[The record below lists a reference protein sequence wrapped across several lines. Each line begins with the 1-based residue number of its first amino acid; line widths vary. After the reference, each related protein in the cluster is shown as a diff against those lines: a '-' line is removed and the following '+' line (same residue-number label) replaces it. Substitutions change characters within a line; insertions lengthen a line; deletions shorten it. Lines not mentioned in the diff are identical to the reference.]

1 MIVRAATMEDVP
13 PAAEVASTSYR
24 AAFAP
29 ILDAHELARR
39 TPESFVPRF
48 EASLAR
54 LRVATVAGRVVGFSL
69 VTGTHLDMLFI
80 DPAAQG
86 SGAGRA
92 LLEEAVARG
101 VCSLECFRE
110 NAPARRFYER
120 AGWVV
125 TRGYARMFAGQ
136 VHAFVLYECNVAG
149 ITGSAVSAR

>member
-1 MIVRAATMEDVP
+1 MLLIRPPLPADVG
-13 PAAEVASTSYR
+13 PAAAVASASYR

-29 ILDAHELARR
+29 ILDAEELERR

-54 LRVATVAGRVVGFSL
+54 LRVAVSDGRVVGFSL
-69 VTGTHLDMLFI
+69 ATATHLDMLFI

-86 SGAGRA
+86 TGAGRA
-92 LLEEAVARG
+92 LLAEVVSRG
-101 VCSLECFRE
+101 VCSLECFRA

-125 TRGYARMFAGQ
+125 TRGYSRPFAGRL
-136 VHAFVLYECNVAG
+136 HDFVYYERNAG
-149 ITGSAVSAR
+149 